1 MSTAEIEVVEGFT
14 SIGVAPDKAM
24 AAAAAINRR
33 DAMADLGTVRKDIA
47 AVQPDVN
54 LLKWMVAFLLAIAVA
69 ILVKQFVR

>member
-1 MSTAEIEVVEGFT
+1 
-14 SIGVAPDKAM
+14 M

-47 AVQPDVN
+47 AVQSDVN

-69 ILVKQFVR
+69 ILVKQFVH